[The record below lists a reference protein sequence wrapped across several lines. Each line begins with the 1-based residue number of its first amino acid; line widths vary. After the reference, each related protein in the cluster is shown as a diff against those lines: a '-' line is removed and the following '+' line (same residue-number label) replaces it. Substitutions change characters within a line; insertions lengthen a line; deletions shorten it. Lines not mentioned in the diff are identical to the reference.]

1 MALLELRNIFFEVE
15 NKTILND
22 ISLTVEKGEVVAFL
36 GTPGSGKST
45 ALKTI
50 AGITIPTRGKILFEG
65 KDIMSMNHKENVKFR
80 GRCGFLFQNSALWAY
95 QDIFHY
101 FLLPL
106 QIHFP

>member
-45 ALKTI
+45 ALKII
-50 AGITIPTRGKILFEG
+50 AGIK
-65 KDIMSMNHKENVKFR
+65 
-80 GRCGFLFQNSALWAY
+80 
-95 QDIFHY
+95 
-101 FLLPL
+101 
-106 QIHFP
+106 